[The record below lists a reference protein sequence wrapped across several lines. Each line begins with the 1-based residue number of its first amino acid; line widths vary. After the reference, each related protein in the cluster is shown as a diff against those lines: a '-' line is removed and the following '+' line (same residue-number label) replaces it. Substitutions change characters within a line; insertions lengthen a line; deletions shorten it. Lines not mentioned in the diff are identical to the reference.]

1 MSQISKKQHADW
13 FRDSSP
19 YINVHR
25 GKTFVLHLPGEAIEH
40 DNFRNIVKDVLLLN
54 SLGIRLIIVFGA
66 AAQIDKR
73 LIKENLSSTLD
84 SQIRITTTEILPLI
98 EEVIGKIR
106 FDLEAA
112 LSKGV
117 VNAPEG
123 LKEVLVSSG
132 NFLKA
137 KPLGIV
143 NGQDFQHTGRI
154 RKVNTQALR
163 QQLDANAIVL
173 VSPLGN
179 SPSGEIFNIN
189 SKEVAAEVA
198 SSLQSDK
205 LIFLCKEHGVINEK
219 GHVINE
225 IQIDDVDNQIVN
237 ERDDEI
243 VDNLAESAT
252 AAFSALSFAKDAC
265 KKGVSRCHLIGFEE
279 DGALLEELFTR
290 DGSGTQVTRSS
301 YEQIRKASPQDVGGI
316 IELIRPLELD
326 GALKKRPRE
335 LIEAE
340 IEKFI
345 VISRDG
351 MIVSC
356 AALYPFG
363 EQGELACLATH
374 PTYRNNNRGEKLLKA
389 IEIEARLR
397 ALETLF
403 VLTTQSAH
411 WFTERG
417 FIEQSISTLPESK
430 QTLYNFQRNSKFFEK
445 PLD

>member
-1 MSQISKKQHADW
+1 MSQISKRQHAEW

-19 YINVHR
+19 YINSHR
-25 GKTFVLHLPGEAIEH
+25 GKTFVLHLPGEAIDH
-40 DNFRNIVKDVLLLN
+40 QNFGNIIKDVLLLN
-54 SLGIRLIIVFGA
+54 SLGIQLVIVFGA
-66 AAQIDKR
+66 AIQIDR
-73 LIKENLSSTLD
+73 HLAKENLSSI
-84 SQIRITTTEILPLI
+84 SHAQIRITSSEILPLI

-106 FDLEAA
+106 FNLEAS

-123 LKEVLVSSG
+123 LHDVLVSSG

-143 NGQDFQHTGRI
+143 DGQDFQHTGSI
-154 RKVNTQALR
+154 RKVNTHALR
-163 QQLDANAIVL
+163 HQLDANAIVL
-173 VSPLGN
+173 ISPLGI

-189 SKEVAAEVA
+189 SKEIATEVAAA
-198 SSLQSDK
+198 LQAEK
-205 LIFLCKEHGVINEK
+205 LIFLCKDHGITDDK
-219 GHVINE
+219 GEVINE
-225 IQIDDVDNQIVN
+225 IQIGDIP
-237 ERDDEI
+237 
-243 VDNLAESAT
+243 ESEP
-252 AAFSALSFAKDAC
+252 FSELSFASEAC
-265 KKGVSRCHLIGFEE
+265 KKGVSRCHLLAYAE

-301 YEQIRKASPQDVGGI
+301 YEQIRRAGPQDVGGI
-316 IELIRPLELD
+316 IELIRPLEID

-340 IEKFI
+340 IEQFI

-363 EQGELACLATH
+363 KQGELACLATH
-374 PTYRNNNRGEKLLKA
+374 PNYRKKNRGEVLLKA
-389 IEIEARLR
+389 IEAEAKLMD
-397 ALETLF
+397 LNSLF

-430 QTLYNFQRNSKFFEK
+430 QSLYNFQRNSKFFEK
-445 PLD
+445 PLV

>member
-1 MSQISKKQHADW
+1 MSQISKRQHADW

-19 YINVHR
+19 YINAHR
-25 GKTFVLHLPGEAIEH
+25 SKTFVLHLPGEAIDH

-66 AAQIDKR
+66 AVQIDKR
-73 LIKENLSSTLD
+73 LIKENLSSTQH

-112 LSKGV
+112 LSKGI

-123 LKEVLVSSG
+123 LRDVLVSSG
-132 NFLKA
+132 NFLRA

-143 NGQDFQHTGRI
+143 KGQDFQHTGCI
-154 RKVNTQALR
+154 RKVNTHALR
-163 QQLDANAIVL
+163 QQLDANAIIL
-173 VSPLGN
+173 ISPLGN
-179 SPSGEIFNIN
+179 SPSGEIFTIN

-198 SSLQSDK
+198 SSLQADK
-205 LIFLCKEHGVINEK
+205 LIFLCKEHGVTNEK
-219 GHVINE
+219 GDLINE
-225 IQIDDVDNQIVN
+225 IQIEDIP
-237 ERDDEI
+237 EPTTP
-243 VDNLAESAT
+243 S
-252 AAFSALSFAKDAC
+252 FSALSFAKDAC
-265 KKGVSRCHLIGFEE
+265 QKGVNRCHLIGFAE

-301 YEQIRKASPQDVGGI
+301 YEQIRKAGPQDVGGI

-363 EQGELACLATH
+363 KQGELACLATH
-374 PTYRNNNRGEKLLKA
+374 PTYRNNNRGEMLLKA
-389 IEIEARLR
+389 IENEARQM
-397 ALETLF
+397 ALKTLF

-430 QTLYNFQRNSKFFEK
+430 QSLYNFQRNSKFFEK